1 MKRVRKQGRRAIL
14 GLATGAA
21 ALGIAAGTAGIA
33 SAATTSA
40 AAPRIVRPVACR
52 TWTFNV
58 YHGAQRTCFE
68 GKGAIRVFIQDVTRI
83 TTGENTGFFDVFA
96 LGAAGGGY
104 YPPGHFRPHEVIS
117 FRRPGG
123 VVLTLI
129 DITHN

>member
-1 MKRVRKQGRRAIL
+1 MKRVRKQGRRAIV

-33 SAATTSA
+33 SAATTTA
-40 AAPRIVRPVACR
+40 AAPGIVRPVACR

-68 GKGAIRVFIQDVTRI
+68 GKGAIRVLIPDVTRI
-83 TTGENTGFFDVFA
+83 TTGENTGILDVYA
-96 LGAAGGGY
+96 LGGY
-104 YPPGHFRPHEVIS
+104 YPPEHFRPHGVIQ

-129 DITHN
+129 DITHT